1 MLRTLRI
8 MADSSRAAPMS
19 DGGDDP
25 QPNSDIQSIFPV
37 GFTSLRM
44 FALFV
49 PRYCSTFKGCS
60 CIARGIVIKRV
71 HLRDTEGR
79 TSHAMMELQLDVRPL
94 LCKYA
99 AYPCKLAWVIWHMQ
113 QL

>member
-1 MLRTLRI
+1 MSIPCDCFCMLRTLRI

-25 QPNSDIQSIFPV
+25 QPNSDIQIIFPV

-49 PRYCSTFKGCS
+49 PRYCSTTKGCS
-60 CIARGIVIKRV
+60 HTARGLVIETV
-71 HLRDTEGR
+71 YLRDTESR
-79 TSHAMMELQLDVRPL
+79 TSHAMMALWLDVRPL
-94 LCKYA
+94 LCR
-99 AYPCKLAWVIWHMQ
+99 
-113 QL
+113 